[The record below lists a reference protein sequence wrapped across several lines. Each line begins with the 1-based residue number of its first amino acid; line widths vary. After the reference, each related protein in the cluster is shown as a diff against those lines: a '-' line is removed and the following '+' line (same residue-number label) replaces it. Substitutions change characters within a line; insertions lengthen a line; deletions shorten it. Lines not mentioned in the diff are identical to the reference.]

1 MSDWNPAEI
10 IGKNSYPLSIFV
22 YNFLVLKFN
31 WYLQRYQ
38 NGYSKLENKKL
49 YYQIGNTLYID
60 VIQSFLSFIPR
71 NLDKKI
77 RTKLLNFYINKL
89 YINPKL
95 HDKIESEIVVS
106 NYSQKFLDKIKSTEL
121 KNYEIDLL
129 RNQLLKSNK
138 IIKEHVNEHFSS
150 LGELNK
156 ESINIQKKNTKYNN
170 FKKIFEILKIT
181 QKKFILPFAHLARGS
196 FVSKIILQD
205 FFSEKQTNNI
215 ISNIETIST
224 LYRKDIA
231 SLSSVNFHKK
241 YKHLVPN
248 TYDFT
253 NLIRKNY
260 KIKNTVNIIQKRGR
274 FSLVEILKKN
284 IKIKKK

>member
-1 MSDWNPAEI
+1 MNLHIHKNKTIIFQIRTLYTKTKNILPKLEKIIKKETQKLIKKKIKNKNNLLLSVMSDWNPAEI

-196 FVSKIILQD
+196 FVSKIILKIS
-205 FFSEKQTNNI
+205 FLRNKQTI
-215 ISNIETIST
+215 
-224 LYRKDIA
+224 
-231 SLSSVNFHKK
+231 
-241 YKHLVPN
+241 
-248 TYDFT
+248 
-253 NLIRKNY
+253 
-260 KIKNTVNIIQKRGR
+260 
-274 FSLVEILKKN
+274 
-284 IKIKKK
+284 